1 MANHDSRSTS
11 STIPP
16 SPGTIFPPSAAPAPR
31 VGIDPRPAP
40 PAGWTPPAA
49 PNRPAVPAAGQ
60 DAVNLTID
68 GQAVTVAKGTNVLE
82 AAKLVGEE
90 ICSFCYHQGLSIAA
104 SCRQCLV
111 EIEKMGKLQPS
122 CQVTVG
128 EGMVVHTKSPQVL
141 KARREMLEFTLKNH
155 PIDCPICDKAGECTL
170 QRHYMA
176 HDHQLTRVDV
186 PKIRKPKHKD
196 IGREIVL
203 DAERCIL
210 CSRCVR
216 FCEEIPGTA
225 ELTMTLRG
233 DHQEIDIASAGHPLD
248 NAYSVNTV
256 DICPVGALTAKDF
269 RFAIR
274 AWELQS
280 TPTTCPGCATGCA
293 VELHTKHEQAYR
305 LVPRPDPTVNGHWMC
320 DEGRYTYKELDPR
333 ERVHHAEVDGKVVA
347 LPDAVATVAERLLG
361 ARKLA
366 VVFSAS
372 AINEANDALRELAE
386 ALVQPLKHLGATHQR
401 GGPGAKPGPRQGIE
415 ATRYVLGHP
424 RGEGDAILRDADKNP
439 NTIGALAAAG
449 DVDKHEAE
457 LALEL
462 AGRAYDAVLFL
473 DDSGEL
479 SQVALQGLAGIT
491 SVCLAARRTP
501 LAKAC
506 SILLPAASWAEVLGT
521 FTNRQ
526 GLLRVVRP
534 AWRAEHDRKNRAD
547 LLRDLMLAM
556 GLRNVATAKERTR
569 LLAEKHQH
577 TELLA
582 LVTDPKAARPTLL
595 RWAHSRG

>member
-1 MANHDSRSTS
+1 MANHDSRSTTS
-11 STIPP
+11 TVPPTPGTIPP
-16 SPGTIFPPSAAPAPR
+16 LGAGPSPR
-31 VGIDPRPAP
+31 VGVDPRPAP
-40 PAGWTPPAA
+40 PEGWAPPHA
-49 PNRPAVPAAGQ
+49 PNLGATPVPNADGTV
-60 DAVNLTID
+60 DTVTLTID
-68 GQAVTVAKGTNVLE
+68 GQEVTVAKGTNVLE
-82 AAKLVGEE
+82 AANLLGEE
-90 ICSFCYHQGLSIAA
+90 VCHFCYHQGLSIAA

-128 EGMVVHTKSPQVL
+128 PGMVVHTKSPQVL
-141 KARREMLEFTLKNH
+141 KARQEMLEFTLKNH

-170 QRHYMA
+170 QRHYMD

-203 DAERCIL
+203 DSERCIL

-225 ELTMTLRG
+225 ELTMTHRG
-233 DHQEIDIASAGHPLD
+233 DHQEIDIASANHRLD
-248 NAYSVNTV
+248 NAYSINTV

-274 AWELQS
+274 AWELTA

-305 LVPRPDPTVNGHWMC
+305 LVPRHDAAVNGHWMC
-320 DEGRYTYKELDPR
+320 DEGRYTYKELDPKA
-333 ERVHHAEVDGKVVA
+333 RVHHAEIDGKQVS
-347 LPDAVATVAERLLG
+347 LPSAVAEVAERLLG

-372 AINEANDALRELAE
+372 ATNEANDALRELAE
-386 ALVQPLKHLGATHQR
+386 ALARPLRASAHTTGQR
-401 GGPGAKPGPRQGIE
+401 TSARLGIE

-501 LAKAC
+501 LADAC
-506 SILLPAASWAEVLGT
+506 SIVLPAASWAEALGT

-526 GLLRVVRP
+526 GLLRVVQP
-534 AWRAEHDRKNRAD
+534 AWRPEHDRKHRAD
-547 LLRDLMLAM
+547 LLRELMLAM

-569 LLAEKHQH
+569 VLAEKHQH

-582 LVTDPKAARPTLL
+582 LVTDPQAMRPTLL
-595 RWAHSRG
+595 RWAHTRG

>member
-1 MANHDSRSTS
+1 MSNHDSRSTS

-16 SPGTIFPPSAAPAPR
+16 TPGTLPPPSVAPAPR
-31 VGIDPRPAP
+31 VGMDPRPHAPEGWAP
-40 PAGWTPPAA
+40 PVA
-49 PNRPAVPAAGQ
+49 PNRPAEPTEGQ
-60 DAVNLTID
+60 ETVTLTID
-68 GQAVTVAKGTNVLE
+68 GKEVTVAKGTNVLE
-82 AAKLVGEE
+82 ASGLLGEE
-90 ICSFCYHQGLSIAA
+90 VCHFCYHQGLSIAA

-122 CQVTVG
+122 CQVPVA
-128 EGMVVHTKSPQVL
+128 EGMVVHTSSPTVL

-225 ELTMTLRG
+225 ELTMSWRG
-233 DHQEIDIASAGHPLD
+233 DHEQIDIADGHRLD
-248 NAYSVNTV
+248 NAYSINTV

-274 AWELQS
+274 AWELHA
-280 TPTTCPGCATGCA
+280 TPTTCNGCATGCA

-305 LVPRPDPTVNGHWMC
+305 VVPRFDPAVNGHWMC
-320 DEGRYTYKELDPR
+320 DEGRYTYKELDPQA
-333 ERVHHAEVDGKVVA
+333 RVHRAEVDGATVPLA
-347 LPDAVATVAERLLG
+347 DAIATVATRLTK

-366 VVFSAS
+366 VVFSSS
-372 AINEANDALRELAE
+372 ATNEANDALRELAE
-386 ALVQPLKHLGATHQR
+386 VLATSVKGR
-401 GGPGAKPGPRQGIE
+401 EGIT

-439 NTIGALAAAG
+439 NTNGAHDAAAGSAG

-479 SQVALQGLAGIT
+479 SEVALAGLANIT
-491 SVCLAARRTP
+491 SVCLASRRTP
-501 LAKAC
+501 LSSAC
-506 SILLPAASWAEVLGT
+506 SIVLPAASWAEILGT
-521 FTNRQ
+521 YTNRQ
-526 GLLRVVRP
+526 GLLRVVQP
-534 AWRAEHDRKNRAD
+534 AWRPEHDRKHRAD

-569 LLAEKHQH
+569 LLADEHEH
-577 TELLA
+577 AELQA
-582 LVTDPKAARPTLL
+582 LVTDPKAMRPTLL
-595 RWAHSRG
+595 RWANMRG

>member
-1 MANHDSRSTS
+1 MANHDSRSTT

-16 SPGTIFPPSAAPAPR
+16 SPGTLAPPSAAPTPR
-31 VGIDPRPAP
+31 VGLDPRPAP
-40 PAGWTPPAA
+40 PEGWAPPVA
-49 PNRPAVPAAGQ
+49 PNRPASPAPGGET
-60 DAVNLTID
+60 VSLTID

-82 AAKLVGEE
+82 AAAVMGED
-90 ICSFCYHQGLSIAA
+90 ICHFCYHPGLSIAA

-122 CQVTVG
+122 CQVTVA

-155 PIDCPICDKAGECTL
+155 PIDCPICDKAGECKL
-170 QRHYMA
+170 QRHYMD
-176 HDHQLTRVDV
+176 HDHALTRVDV
-186 PKIRKPKHKD
+186 AKIRKAKHKD

-216 FCEEIPGTA
+216 FCEEIPGTG
-225 ELTMTLRG
+225 ELTMTYRG
-233 DHQEIDIASAGHPLD
+233 DHEEIDIASPGHRLD

-256 DICPVGALTAKDF
+256 DICPVGALTHKDF
-269 RFAIR
+269 RFSIR
-274 AWELQS
+274 AWELRA

-293 VELHTKHEQAYR
+293 AELHSKHEQAHR
-305 LVPRPDPTVNGHWMC
+305 LVPRHDPAVNGHWMC
-320 DEGRYTYKELDPR
+320 DEGRLTYHDLDPAQ
-333 ERVHHAEVDGKVVA
+333 RVHHAEVDGKRTS
-347 LPDAVATVAERLLG
+347 LPDAVALVAERLLG
-361 ARKLA
+361 AKKLA

-372 AINEANDALRELAE
+372 ATNEANDALRQLAE
-386 ALVQPLKHLGATHQR
+386 ALAEPLRSAKGGART
-401 GGPGAKPGPRQGIE
+401 GIE

-462 AGRAYDAVLFL
+462 AGRAYDAVLLL

-479 SQVALQGLAGIT
+479 SQVALAGLRGIT
-491 SVCLAARRTP
+491 SVCLASRRTP
-501 LAKAC
+501 LASAC
-506 SILLPAASWAEVLGT
+506 SIVLPAASWAEILGT
-521 FTNRQ
+521 YTNRQ

-534 AWRAEHDRKNRAD
+534 AWRPEHDRKHRAD

-569 LLAEKHQH
+569 LLADEHQH
-577 TELLA
+577 AELLG
-582 LVTDPKAARPTLL
+582 LVSDPKATRPTLL
-595 RWAHSRG
+595 RWAHTRG

>member
-1 MANHDSRSTS
+1 MANHDSRSTT
-11 STIPP
+11 STVPP
-16 SPGTIFPPSAAPAPR
+16 SPGTIPPPGTAPSPR
-31 VGIDPRPAP
+31 VGVDPRPAP
-40 PAGWTPPAA
+40 PEGWAPPHA
-49 PNRPAVPAAGQ
+49 PNRGAAVGPG
-60 DAVNLTID
+60 DETVTLTID
-68 GQAVTVAKGTNVLE
+68 GEEVTVAKGTNVLE
-82 AAKLVGEE
+82 AAGLLGEDV
-90 ICSFCYHQGLSIAA
+90 CHFCYHQGLSIAA

-128 EGMVVHTKSPQVL
+128 AGMVVHTKSPQVL

-155 PIDCPICDKAGECTL
+155 PIDCPICDKAGECKL
-170 QRHYMA
+170 QRHYMD

-225 ELTMTLRG
+225 ELTMVNRG
-233 DHQEIDIASAGHPLD
+233 DHEEIDIASASHRLD

-256 DICPVGALTAKDF
+256 DVCPVGALTAKDF

-274 AWELQS
+274 AWELEA

-305 LVPRPDPTVNGHWMC
+305 LVPRHDPKVNGHWMC
-320 DEGRYTYKELDPR
+320 DEGRYTYKELDPKA
-333 ERVHHAEVDGKVVA
+333 RVHHAEVDGQRAA
-347 LPDAVATVAERLLG
+347 LPDAVAEVAERLLG

-372 AINEANDALRELAE
+372 ATNEANDALRELAE
-386 ALVQPLKHLGATHQR
+386 ALAQPLARSKGS
-401 GGPGAKPGPRQGIE
+401 PGPRTGIE
-415 ATRYVLGHP
+415 AARYVLGHP

-479 SQVALQGLAGIT
+479 SKVALQGLRGIT
-491 SVCLAARRTP
+491 SVCLASRRTP
-501 LAKAC
+501 VADAC
-506 SILLPAASWAEVLGT
+506 SIVLPAASWAEVLGT

-526 GLLRVVRP
+526 GLLRVVQP
-534 AWRAEHDRKNRAD
+534 AWRAEHDRKHRAD
-547 LLRDLMLAM
+547 LLRDLLLAM

-569 LLAEKHQH
+569 LLAEKHDH
-577 TELLA
+577 AELLA
-582 LVTDPKAARPTLL
+582 LVTDPKAMRPTLL

>member
-1 MANHDSRSTS
+1 MANHDSRSTT

-16 SPGTIFPPSAAPAPR
+16 TPGSLLPPSVAPAPR
-31 VGIDPRPAP
+31 VGMDPRPAP
-40 PAGWTPPAA
+40 PEGWTPPQA
-49 PNRPAVPAAGQ
+49 PNLPASIAPGQ
-60 DAVNLTID
+60 EAVNLVID
-68 GQAVTVAKGTNVLE
+68 GRTVTVAKGTNVLE
-82 AAKLVGEE
+82 AAALAGED
-90 ICSFCYHQGLSIAA
+90 ICHFCYHPGLTIAA

-122 CQVTVG
+122 CQVTVS
-128 EGMVVHTKSPQVL
+128 EGMVVHTKSQQVL

-155 PIDCPICDKAGECTL
+155 PIDCPICDKAGECKL
-170 QRHYMA
+170 QRHYMD
-176 HDHQLTRVDV
+176 HDAQLTRVDV
-186 PKIRKPKHKD
+186 PKIRKAKHKD

-210 CSRCVR
+210 CSRCIR
-216 FCEEIPGTA
+216 FCDEIPATS
-225 ELTMTLRG
+225 ELTMTYRG
-233 DHQEIDIASAGHPLD
+233 DHEEIDIASPAHRLD
-248 NAYSVNTV
+248 NAYSLNTV

-274 AWELQS
+274 AWELRA

-293 VELHTKHEQAYR
+293 VELHSKNEQAYR
-305 LVPRPDPTVNGHWMC
+305 VVPRFDPTVNGHWMC
-320 DEGRYTYKELDPR
+320 DEGRYTYKELEPR
-333 ERVHHAEVDGKVVA
+333 ERVHHASVSDKAEVGGKQVS
-347 LPDAVATVAERLLG
+347 LSQAVATVAERLLG

-372 AINEANDALRELAE
+372 ATNEDNDALRQLAE
-386 ALVQPLKHLGATHQR
+386 ALAQPLSH
-401 GGPGAKPGPRQGIE
+401 AKQGQGPRTGIE

-439 NTIGALAAAG
+439 NTNGAIAAAG

-479 SQVALQGLAGIT
+479 SQVALQGLKGIT
-491 SVCLAARRTP
+491 SVCLASRRTA
-501 LAKAC
+501 LAQAC
-506 SILLPAASWAEVLGT
+506 SIVLPAASWAEVLGT

-534 AWRAEHDRKNRAD
+534 AWRPEHDRKNRAD
-547 LLRDLMLAM
+547 VLRDIMLAM

-577 TELLA
+577 EELLQ
-582 LVTDPKAARPTLL
+582 LVAEPVNRPTLL

>member
-1 MANHDSRSTS
+1 MANQDSRSTS

-16 SPGTIFPPSAAPAPR
+16 TPPTPGTVPPPSAAPAAR
-31 VGIDPRPAP
+31 VAVDLRVHP
-40 PAGWTPPAA
+40 PEGWTPPVA
-49 PNRPAVPAAGQ
+49 PNRPATPVEGE
-60 DAVNLTID
+60 DTVTLTID
-68 GQAVTVAKGTNVLE
+68 GKEVTVAKGTNVLE
-82 AAKLVGEE
+82 AADLMGED
-90 ICSFCYHQGLSIAA
+90 ICHFCYHQGLSIAA

-122 CQVTVG
+122 CQVQVRD
-128 EGMVVHTKSPQVL
+128 GMVVHTQSPNVL

-170 QRHYMA
+170 QRHYMD
-176 HDHQLTRVDV
+176 HDQRLTRVDV
-186 PKIRKPKHKD
+186 PKIRKAKHKD

-225 ELTMTLRG
+225 ELAMMYRG
-233 DHQEIDIASAGHPLD
+233 DHETLDIAHDGHRLD
-248 NAYSVNTV
+248 NAYSINTV

-274 AWELQS
+274 AWELS
-280 TPTTCPGCATGCA
+280 ATPTTCPGCATGCA
-293 VELHTKHEQAYR
+293 VELHSKHEQAYR
-305 LVPRPDPTVNGHWMC
+305 LVPRHDPQVNGHWMC
-320 DEGRYTYKELDPR
+320 DEGRYAYKELDPAQ
-333 ERVHHAEVDGKVVA
+333 RVHHAEIDGEVTS
-347 LPDAVATVAERLLG
+347 LPDAIAVVAERLSST
-361 ARKLA
+361 KNIA
-366 VVFSAS
+366 VVFSSS
-372 AINEANDALRELAE
+372 ATNEANDALRQLAE
-386 ALVQPLKHLGATHQR
+386 VLAT
-401 GGPGAKPGPRQGIE
+401 QGKGQDGE
-415 ATRYVLGHP
+415 PTRYVLGHP
-424 RGEGDAILRDADKNP
+424 RGEGDDILRDADKNP
-439 NTIGALAAAG
+439 NSNGALDAAG

-462 AGRAYDAVLFL
+462 AGRAYDAVVFL

-479 SQVALQGLAGIT
+479 SEVALQGLPGIT
-491 SVCLAARRTP
+491 SVCLASRRTD

-506 SILLPAASWAEVLGT
+506 SIVLPAASWAEILGT
-521 FTNRQ
+521 YINRQ
-526 GLLRVVRP
+526 DLLRIVRP
-534 AWRAEHDRKNRAD
+534 AWRAEHDRKHRAD
-547 LLRDLMLAM
+547 LLRDLLLAM

-569 LLAEKHQH
+569 ILADKHGH
-577 TELLA
+577 AELAA

>member
-1 MANHDSRSTS
+1 MANHDSRSTT

-16 SPGTIFPPSAAPAPR
+16 TPGSLVPSLSTGPAPR

-40 PAGWTPPAA
+40 PEGWTPPHA
-49 PNRPAVPAAGQ
+49 PNLPATIAPGQ
-60 DAVNLTID
+60 DAVTLTID
-68 GQAVTVAKGTNVLE
+68 GRQVSVAKGTNVLE
-82 AAKLVGEE
+82 AAALAGED
-90 ICSFCYHQGLSIAA
+90 ICHFCYHPGLSIAA

-111 EIEKMGKLQPS
+111 EVEKMGKLQPS
-122 CQVTVG
+122 CQVTVA

-155 PIDCPICDKAGECTL
+155 PIDCPICDKAGECKL
-170 QRHYMA
+170 QRHYMD
-176 HDHQLTRVDV
+176 HDAQLTRVDV

-225 ELTMTLRG
+225 ELTMTYRG
-233 DHQEIDIASAGHPLD
+233 DHEEIDIASPAHRLD

-274 AWELQS
+274 AWELRA

-293 VELHTKHEQAYR
+293 VELHSKHEQAYR
-305 LVPRPDPTVNGHWMC
+305 LVPRPDPAVNGHWMC
-320 DEGRYTYKELDPR
+320 DEGRYTYKELDPAQ
-333 ERVHHAEVDGKVVA
+333 RVHKAAIDGKQVSV
-347 LPDAVATVAERLLG
+347 PDAVAAVAERLLG

-372 AINEANDALRELAE
+372 ATNEDNDALRQLAE
-386 ALVQPLKHLGATHQR
+386 ALAQPLHHVGAR
-401 GGPGAKPGPRQGIE
+401 AKQGPRTGIE

-439 NTIGALAAAG
+439 NTIGAIAAAG

-479 SQVALQGLAGIT
+479 SQVALQGLRGIT
-491 SVCLAARRTP
+491 SVCLASRRTP
-501 LAKAC
+501 LAQAC
-506 SILLPAASWAEVLGT
+506 SIVLPSASWAEVLGT

-534 AWRAEHDRKNRAD
+534 AWRPEQDRKNRAD
-547 LLRDLMLAM
+547 LLRDVMLAM

-577 TELLA
+577 AELLA
-582 LVTDPKAARPTLL
+582 LVTDPQATRPTLL